1 MFVLDMEEYLKVST
15 SPAMPLRIPCRG
27 ETDYVLTYPIRTA
40 AYNTIFT
47 FRQNGFSFT
56 AWEDVI
62 NAMIEDGTFG
72 MDEETIKMKKLGFVT
87 ALGVSGSV
95 QHSTIVRFK
104 TTP

>member
-1 MFVLDMEEYLKVST
+1 
-15 SPAMPLRIPCRG
+15 
-27 ETDYVLTYPIRTA
+27 
-40 AYNTIFT
+40 
-47 FRQNGFSFT
+47 
-56 AWEDVI
+56 
-62 NAMIEDGTFG
+62 MIEDGTFG

>member
-1 MFVLDMEEYLKVST
+1 M
-15 SPAMPLRIPCRG
+15 G
-27 ETDYVLTYPIRTA
+27 EIYYFRCCC
-40 AYNTIFT
+40 
-47 FRQNGFSFT
+47 RQNGFSFT

-95 QHSTIVRFK
+95 QYRFK